1 MIVEDNAKTFIRHK
15 NGKGRVSESIKLVN
29 RRI

>member
-1 MIVEDNAKTFIRHK
+1 MIVEDNAKTFIRQK